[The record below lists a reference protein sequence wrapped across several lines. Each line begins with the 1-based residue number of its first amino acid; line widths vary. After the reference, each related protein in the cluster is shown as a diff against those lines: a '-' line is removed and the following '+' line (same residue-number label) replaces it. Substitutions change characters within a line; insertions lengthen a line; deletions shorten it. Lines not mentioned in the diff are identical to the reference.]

1 MYLYD
6 DYITTYDSESDYMVS
21 IIQRVRLYGKYNTKS
36 QTIW

>member
-21 IIQRVRLYGKYNTKS
+21 IQRVRLYGKYTKS